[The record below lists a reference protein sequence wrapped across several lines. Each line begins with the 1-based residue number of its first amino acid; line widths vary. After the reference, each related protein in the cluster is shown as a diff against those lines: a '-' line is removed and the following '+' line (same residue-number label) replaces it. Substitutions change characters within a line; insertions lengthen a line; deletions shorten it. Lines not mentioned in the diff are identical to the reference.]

1 MSVTAVSA
9 VYLHSQDP
17 LRQQN
22 GLRQDLQNLQKAL
35 SSGNLK
41 TSQQALSR
49 LQQDLQ
55 VTRPQ
60 RNGVRASAAV
70 NPQSTMRSDLQ
81 ALQSALDSG
90 DLALAQQAIA
100 RIQQDSQQA
109 EAPQTAS
116 RIQSASQPAS
126 ALPRQ
131 TDPASELD
139 LAGKEQE
146 TSKGNLVD
154 VTA

>member
-35 SSGNLK
+35 SSGNLQ
-41 TSQQALSR
+41 TAQQALGR
-49 LQQDLQ
+49 FQQDLQ

-90 DLALAQQAIA
+90 DLALAQQAMV
-100 RIQQDSQQA
+100 RIQQDSQQS
-109 EAPQTAS
+109 EAPQIS
-116 RIQSASQPAS
+116 RSPSPSQPAS

-131 TDPASELD
+131 TDPETELD
-139 LAGKEQE
+139 LAGKEQ
-146 TSKGNLVD
+146 TASKGNLLD

>member
-9 VYLHSQDP
+9 VYLYSQDP

-22 GLRQDLQNLQKAL
+22 GLRQDLQNLRKAL
-35 SSGNLK
+35 SSGDVK
-41 TSQQALSR
+41 TAQQALSR

-60 RNGVRASAAV
+60 RNGVRESAAV

-90 DLALAQQAIA
+90 DLALAEQAFV
-100 RIQQDSQQA
+100 RIQQDSHQV
-109 EAPQTAS
+109 EPQTTSSSQA
-116 RIQSASQPAS
+116 ASQSAS
-126 ALPRQ
+126 ALPKPDP
-131 TDPASELD
+131 TDELG
-139 LAGKEQE
+139 LAAEEPEG
-146 TSKGNLVD
+146 SKGNLID
-154 VTA
+154 VTG